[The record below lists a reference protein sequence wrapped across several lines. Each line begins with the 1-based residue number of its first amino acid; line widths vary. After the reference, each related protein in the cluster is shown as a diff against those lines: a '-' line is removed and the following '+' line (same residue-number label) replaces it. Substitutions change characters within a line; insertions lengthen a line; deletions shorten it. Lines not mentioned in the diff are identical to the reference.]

1 MLTARPRAYLLPTR
15 ATVCVVAAWATLASI
30 ALLWGV
36 PLSEVASWAG
46 LASGLTAT
54 WVLADA
60 IAHHRRPLTLRVER
74 ELPQALAIGVPKV
87 LTLTLINESAQSYVV
102 QVFDDTDPSLDF
114 QGMPQCVRVPPQA
127 SVSLH
132 YTVTPRRRGQVRFG
146 WPQVRVQGRW
156 GALEFNHA
164 LGEPQSLSVFPNFA
178 AVAGYA
184 WLAGDRRLAQIG
196 IKAYTQRGMGTDFKQ
211 LTDYQVG
218 DPIRHIDWKAT
229 LKHARPIVR
238 QFQDER
244 DQRVFFLLDCGRR
257 MRADEGTH
265 SVDGS
270 HFDQALNA
278 LMLLSYV
285 ALKEGDA
292 VGALTFA
299 TPAGQQRHFPPRKGS
314 ASLNALMARLHD
326 IQPTA
331 THSDYL
337 MAAQEVMRLQPKR
350 ALVIVLTN
358 FRDEDATE
366 LQPALALMRSRHL
379 VMIASLREKV
389 LQQTREKPLHTP
401 EDIFD
406 IATAHRFTQTRHD
419 ALWRSVGRNAL
430 VVDAES
436 CQLAVALVN
445 RYHAVKKA
453 GML

>member
-1 MLTARPRAYLLPTR
+1 MLAQRPRAYLLPTR

-36 PLSEVASWAG
+36 PLSEVAPWAA
-46 LASGLTAT
+46 LASGLTAA

-60 IAHHRRPLTLRVER
+60 IAYRWRPLTLRVER
-74 ELPQALAIGVPKV
+74 QLPQALAIGVPKV
-87 LTLTLINESAQSYVV
+87 LTLTLINEGARSYTV

-114 QGMPQCVRVPPQA
+114 QGMPQRVRVPAQA

-132 YTVTPRRRGQVRFG
+132 YTVTPRRRGPVSFG
-146 WPQVRVQGRW
+146 WPQVRVQGPW
-156 GALEFNHA
+156 GGLEFNHA

-244 DQRVFFLLDCGRR
+244 DQRVLFLLDCGRR

-292 VGALTFA
+292 VGAMTFA
-299 TPAGQQRHFPPRKGS
+299 TPPGQQRHFAPRKGG
-314 ASLNALMARLHD
+314 ASLNAIMARLHD
-326 IQPTA
+326 LQPTA

-366 LQPALALMRSRHL
+366 LQPALALMRTRHL
-379 VMIASLREKV
+379 VMLASLREKV
-389 LQQTREKPLHTP
+389 LRQTCEKPMRTP

-406 IATAHRFTQTRHD
+406 IAAAHRFTQTRQD
-419 ALWRSVGRNAL
+419 ALGRAVGRDAL
-430 VVDAES
+430 VVDVEAS
-436 CQLAVALVN
+436 QLAVALVN